1 MPEPCL
7 PPLDMHATRTIAPT
21 DVARFVRLQQCER
34 FLRFRLHERTL
45 GTGFMADYGV
55 QAQQIPLLFP
65 RSGLEFEDQIEAE
78 AAAAFPSRS
87 FRQPAHERGTWT
99 DDNAAVLA
107 QASTLAAG
115 ETTLLFQPRLQ
126 ADVNGWRMRGA
137 VDVLRMRRDDEGRL
151 SILIADMKATRAT
164 KIEHRLQVAF
174 YQVMISAIFAEANQ
188 PLAGIEIAILFRG
201 SLSPD
206 PALTDEERAE
216 LERQRQE
223 AADQLGTSVGY
234 LEIVRDPQHYVDAV
248 EDLVTGEHSTAR
260 RVAAQPFEDV
270 PFHIG
275 RHCDGCIFN
284 EYCMKWSHEHDDLS
298 GIPHLT
304 MTDKT
309 ALQQIGLRTVAD
321 LAALKQPKSPA
332 DFTLVAAPGQELLA
346 EVAATTWPVGP
357 RIDELVLRARS
368 YRSRMRHDGEK
379 PPSYIP
385 DKGYG
390 TLPASTPEQ
399 HPNLVRV
406 YIDAQEDYLHNRVY
420 MLGALI
426 VGAENGKESAE
437 RRRTIVR
444 LADSPPDTEAAE
456 QHLLVDWISEVLKG
470 VIDVAA
476 PDADGEPR
484 APVHLIFWEPLTQKL
499 LLDALARHF
508 RTIVEATPLYDFM
521 TQMASFDS
529 ALGSFL
535 SEEIRQHRNYPF
547 VCQSLQSVA
556 AWLGFNWNEPEEYR
570 KLFAGRLFDFW
581 GKFDSEDNTS
591 WYMARSRFN
600 SQIPLEYAYGAW
612 DELPDVAET
621 REYRR
626 FGAIT
631 TANLAGF
638 ERRRLEALEHI
649 THNLPTN
656 QDTTKT
662 AYLLPDLH
670 LLDGKSHSLAS
681 ALKEFVLIE
690 RFVELSAWRAA
701 RSPAPEKRVLSG
713 ETLLVRYF
721 DDDQSAD
728 VRIANEE
735 NRRRLPLRE
744 KAWADATAATPP
756 GEKVEL
762 AKEIKNSVKPI
773 ALESPVR
780 LRLDIADTD
789 CGLEET
795 LLLTNLRSDAPILI
809 NPRTEIDSRPGFNN
823 REYTPTA
830 KSMLYALRGSLIGL
844 SVDRDGDGK
853 PRRAWANVDL
863 RSFGGRGADQFIFS
877 TMPGKNQ
884 PFDDG
889 RLYML
894 DGDPNDWTGSHSLK
908 LAETLEGEGDKHTL
922 YRWLDGN
929 LPESTAWPEAAR
941 VGQQRFVAGLQALY
955 EADLLNDFELSK
967 LEYMRDHGDAPVLM
981 VQGPPGTGKSFTT
994 AFAILARIQGAIE
1007 AGIPFRV
1014 SVSCHTHAAIDV
1026 LLSKLVDVQQQL
1038 DELIAGHP
1046 TIAGQYFHPAITRV
1060 PIFRVLPRDL
1070 PEESIIP
1077 LQRTPSGSF
1086 SATSWNRIEREQ
1098 HCVVG
1103 GTPLGLRQLVA
1114 GKFKANDLLGHELF
1128 QCLIIDEASQM
1139 NLPLALIASLALA
1152 SDGHLIVVGDH
1163 RQMPPIIKHDWANER
1178 RRTFQE
1184 YRTYAS
1190 LFEMLMEKK
1199 PPTIRFSRSF
1209 RLHEEMAEFLR
1220 REIYSKDGIDFHSRE
1235 RATLPSQ
1242 LGLGTFIEAVLSPD
1256 YPIVVVVHNED
1267 ASQLRNQFEQELIA
1281 PVLNA
1286 LAEVYELDCR
1296 SGLGVVVPHRAQ
1308 RAALQEALP
1317 VLSERDDE
1325 GLIVRS
1331 SVDTVERFQG
1341 DERMVIV
1348 YSATESD
1355 PHYLVS
1361 ASKFLMDPRRLT
1373 VALSRARRKVIV
1385 VAARSVFSIFSS
1397 DEETFENAQIWKNLL
1412 RRQCTGLI
1420 WDGDFGGT
1428 GVQVWGSRRNEDTL
1442 SSDDEVV
1449 RAN

>member
-45 GTGFMADYGV
+45 GAGFINDYGV
-55 QAQQIPLLFP
+55 RAQQIPLLFP
-65 RSGLEFEDQIEAE
+65 RSGLEFEDQVEAE

-87 FRQPAHERGTWT
+87 FRPPAHERGKWT
-99 DDNAAVLA
+99 DDNADVLA
-107 QASTLAAG
+107 SARALAAG
-115 ETTLLFQPRLQ
+115 DTLLLFQPRLQ

-164 KIEHRLQVAF
+164 KVDHRLQVAF
-174 YQVMISAIFAEANQ
+174 YHVMISTIFAEAGE
-188 PLAGIEIAILFRG
+188 PIAGIEMAILFRG

-206 PALTDEERAE
+206 PALTDEEVAV

-223 AADQLGTSVGY
+223 AVDQFRTSIGY

-248 EDLVTGEHSTAR
+248 EDLVTGEHSVAR
-260 RVAAQPFEDV
+260 KVAALPFEDV

-284 EYCMKWSHEHDDLS
+284 EYCMKWSYDHDDLS

-304 MTDKT
+304 MNDKT
-309 ALQQIGLRTVAD
+309 ALQQIGLQTVAD
-321 LAALKQPKSPA
+321 LAALKQPKSPQ
-332 DFTLVAAPGQELLA
+332 DQTLVASPGRERLA

-390 TLPASTPEQ
+390 TLPASTPDQ

-420 MLGALI
+420 MLGALV
-426 VGAENGKESAE
+426 VGAENGEESPS
-437 RRRTIVR
+437 RRRTIER
-444 LADSPPDTEAAE
+444 LADGPPDTEAAE
-456 QHLLVDWISEVLKG
+456 QQLLVDWISATLKA
-470 VIDVAA
+470 VIEVAA
-476 PDADGEPR
+476 PDANDEPN

-508 RTIVEATPLYDFM
+508 RTIVAATPLYDFM

-556 AWLGFNWNEPEEYR
+556 AWLRFDWNEPEPYR
-570 KLFAGRLFDFW
+570 KMFAGRLFDFW

-612 DELPDVAET
+612 NELPDVAET

-631 TANLAGF
+631 MANLAGF
-638 ERRRLEALEHI
+638 GRRRLEAIEHI
-649 THNLPTN
+649 AHDLPTN
-656 QDTTKT
+656 KDTTKT

-690 RFVELSAWRAA
+690 RFVELADWRAA

-713 ETLLVRYF
+713 ETLLARYF
-721 DDDQSAD
+721 DEDQSPE
-728 VRIANEE
+728 VRIANAE
-735 NRRRLPLRE
+735 NHRRAPLRE
-744 KAWADATAATPP
+744 QALAEAAAATPP
-756 GEKVEL
+756 GEKVKLEKEVNHATRPIEL
-762 AKEIKNSVKPI
+762 G
-773 ALESPVR
+773 SPVR
-780 LRLDIADTD
+780 LRLDVAEAD
-789 CGLEET
+789 CGLDEA

-809 NPRTEIDSRPGFNN
+809 SPRMETDSRPGFNN

-830 KSMLYALRGSLIGL
+830 KSMLYALRGTLTGL
-844 SVDRDGDGK
+844 SVERDAEGK
-853 PRRAWANVDL
+853 ARRAWANIDPGA
-863 RSFGGRGADQFIFS
+863 FGGKGADQFIFS
-877 TMPGKNQ
+877 TMPDKNR

-908 LAETLEGEGDKHTL
+908 LAEALEDEGSKHTL
-922 YRWLDGN
+922 YRWLDSG
-929 LPESTAWPEAAR
+929 LPESTTWPEAAR
-941 VGQQRFVAGLQALY
+941 DGQQRFVDGLQALHD
-955 EADLLNDFELSK
+955 ANLLNDFEPSK
-967 LEYMRDHGDAPVLM
+967 LEYMRDHGDAPVLI

-994 AFAILARIQGAIE
+994 AFAILARIQGAME
-1007 AGIPFRV
+1007 AGIPYRV

-1038 DELIAGHP
+1038 DQLIAGHP
-1046 TIAGQYFHPAITRV
+1046 AIASQYFHPDIARI
-1060 PIFRVLPRDL
+1060 PIFRVLPRDV
-1070 PEESIIP
+1070 PEEPIIP

-1086 SATSWNRIEREQ
+1086 SSTNWGKVERER

-1103 GTPLGLRQLVA
+1103 GTPLSIRQLVTT
-1114 GKFKANDLLGHELF
+1114 KFTARNLLGNELF

-1139 NLPLALIASLALA
+1139 NLPLALIASLPLA
-1152 SDGHLIVVGDH
+1152 ADGHLIVVGDH

-1190 LFEMLMEKK
+1190 LFEMLMEKE

-1235 RATLPSQ
+1235 SATLPTQ
-1242 LGLGTFIEAVLSPD
+1242 LGLDSFVEAVLSPD

-1267 ASQLRNQFEQELIA
+1267 TSQLRNQFEQNLIA

-1286 LAEVYELDCR
+1286 LAEIYELDCR

-1317 VLSERDDE
+1317 VLSERNDD

-1355 PHYLVS
+1355 PHYLVT

-1397 DEETFENAQIWKNLL
+1397 DEETFENAQLWKNLL
-1412 RRQCTGLI
+1412 RRECTGLI
-1420 WDGDFGGT
+1420 WDGDSGGT
-1428 GVQVWGSRRNEDTL
+1428 GVQVWGRRRPED
-1442 SSDDEVV
+1442 E
-1449 RAN
+1449 